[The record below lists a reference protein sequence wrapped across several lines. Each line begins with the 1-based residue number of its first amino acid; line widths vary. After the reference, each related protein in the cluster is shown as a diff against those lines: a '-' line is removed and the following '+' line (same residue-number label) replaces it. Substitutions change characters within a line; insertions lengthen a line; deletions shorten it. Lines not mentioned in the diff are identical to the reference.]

1 MRHATPT
8 EPMDWERPSERFL
21 AYLDRLAAACVARDR
36 DELDKLL
43 RMRLASH
50 VPRAVLDELEYFRRS
65 RAANLRAPL
74 KTMRYVHLM
83 RQLATAEREK
93 TQLALELREREV
105 AAPVGVT
112 RRRSTERREQTS
124 GPRDEGD

>member
-1 MRHATPT
+1 MRHPTPT

-43 RMRLASH
+43 RMRLSSH
-50 VPRAVLDELEYFRRS
+50 VPRAVLDELEFFRRS
-65 RAANLRAPL
+65 RAGNLRAPL

-83 RQLATAEREK
+83 RQLATAEKEK
-93 TQLALELREREV
+93 TQLALELRERDV
-105 AAPVGVT
+105 AAPVGAT
-112 RRRSTERREQTS
+112 KRRSPERREQRS
-124 GPRDEGD
+124 GKGDEGA